1 MQIENIPAGE
11 SWACRYRCTRWLDS
25 AGRPIEAKPKN
36 IGSVHPGKPGEWE
49 GIGVIQI
56 RDADRRLVQLWDTEL
71 HTSVTVSWDDVWA
84 VEPVE
89 WLDDVQE
96 TA

>member
-11 SWACRYRCTRWLDS
+11 SWACRYRCTRWLDTNGSPIS
-25 AGRPIEAKPKN
+25 AAPSV
-36 IGSVHPGKPGEWE
+36 GSAHPGTPGEWE

-71 HTSVTVSWDDVWA
+71 QSSVTVSWDQIWA